1 MIIKRLFSVAN
12 DRDKTLQEKM
22 FSVIPVIGLLSMF
35 ILIFI
40 GILVEDSILNTFIIS
55 VFLIIF
61 TVIFMVT
68 IKKRKVQLGATIIA
82 SALVLFILPMA
93 FILGGGI
100 YGGSPIWFVFGFT
113 FIGMTVEGLRKYFL
127 LAIGGITTAISY
139 YFAYKFPD
147 FVTAHTNEAAHFD
160 SVTSV
165 LIVSGLLTIMILFQ
179 NQIYKSENKLIE
191 QQKEEIEK
199 LGQARSR
206 FFSSVS
212 HEIRTPIDSILGF
225 NEVILRNAT
234 TDEVAESASNIK
246 SASKMLLSLM
256 NDVLDMSKLE
266 SGMMEIIPAEYDVAL
281 MLSETV
287 NLIWDEAS
295 RKGLAFHV
303 DIDKTIPKRLL
314 GDDVRIEQILMNLI
328 GNAIKYT
335 NEGSVKLSVKWRP
348 DSNNRIYLAF
358 TVEDTGMGIKRD
370 NMPYLFD
377 EFKRVNV
384 KQTKGIGGTG
394 LGLAIVKQ
402 LTDAMEGE
410 IQVNSIYTKGSTFTV
425 TLPQEVVSVEPVG
438 ELALETLKSR
448 EVNQFYRQSFEAPS
462 CRVLIVDDNVMNR
475 IVTAKLLRDTKM
487 VIDQAENG
495 IECLSRCAD
504 IQYDCIFM
512 DYEMP
517 EMDGIECLR
526 QLRTQV
532 GGMCRE
538 TPVIII
544 TAYTSA
550 DDQAKYRAAG
560 FDGFLLKPVS
570 GEMLENTLLRVLPA
584 DKVRR
589 ISPLYIDP
597 EDDKLMGSKERLPI
611 LITTESACD
620 IPKEMLEKLR
630 IPIIPLSIKTKNGVF
645 LDGVEVETEGI
656 LKYMSEGGS
665 EDLFAEVPT
674 VQDYEDFFAAH
685 LSDAE
690 NIIHISMSGKAGGAF
705 HVAKEAAASFDKV
718 TVIDSE
724 SLSSGIGILVLEAI
738 RLCQEGKNVQECIA
752 ELNVI
757 KKRVHTSF
765 LVDNIDYLI
774 RMGRIKRRVGGAS
787 RVFMLKPAILFR
799 DGRGTL
805 GKMMVGPVEKCR
817 KKYVEDQLTRFSP
830 IDRKLLFITHT
841 DLSQTELDDIKRWVN
856 SLMVFDEI
864 IVQKESASMAAIHG
878 SGAFGLLYL
887 LADNGVRG

>member
-1 MIIKRLFSVAN
+1 MIFKRLFNVAY
-12 DRDKTLQEKM
+12 DRNKTLQEKM
-22 FSVIPVIGLLSMF
+22 FAVIPVIGLLTMF
-35 ILIFI
+35 LLIFI
-40 GILVEDSILNTFIIS
+40 GIMVGDDIINIFIIS
-55 VFLIIF
+55 VFL
-61 TVIFMVT
+61 VIFSGIVMFS

-82 SALVLFILPMA
+82 SILVLFILPVA

-100 YGGSPIWFVFGFT
+100 HGGSPIWFVFGFT
-113 FIGMTVEGLRKYFL
+113 FIGMTVEGLRKYVL
-127 LAIGGITTAISY
+127 LVIGGIMTAVSY
-139 YFAYKFPD
+139 YCSYTFPN
-147 FVTAHTNEAAHFD
+147 FVTQHTVEAAHFD
-160 SVTSV
+160 SLTSV
-165 LIVSGLLTIMILFQ
+165 LLVSALMTVMILFQ

-191 QQKEEIEK
+191 QQKEEIQE
-199 LGQARSR
+199 LGQAKSR

-212 HEIRTPIDSILGF
+212 HEIRTPIDTILGF
-225 NEVILRNAT
+225 NEMILRNAT
-234 TDEVAESASNIK
+234 TDEIAENASNIK
-246 SASKMLLSLM
+246 SASKILLSLM

-266 SGMMEIIPAEYDVAL
+266 SGKMEIVPAEYDVAL
-281 MLSETV
+281 LLSETV
-287 NLIWDEAS
+287 NLIWGEAS

-335 NEGSVKLSVKWRP
+335 SEGSVKLTVKWKP
-348 DSNNRIYLAF
+348 LSNSQISLSF
-358 TVEDTGMGIKRD
+358 SIEDTGMGIKRD
-370 NMPYLFD
+370 SMPYLFD

-384 KQTKGIGGTG
+384 EETKGISGTG

-402 LTDAMEGE
+402 LTDAMNGE

-425 TLPQEVVSVEPVG
+425 TIPQEVVNPDPVG
-438 ELALETLKSR
+438 ELALETLKKR
-448 EVNQFYRQSFEAPS
+448 EATQFYRQSFEAPS

-487 VIDQAENG
+487 VIDQAESG
-495 IECLSRCAD
+495 AECLSRCAD
-504 IQYDCIFM
+504 VEYDCIFM

-517 EMDGIECLR
+517 EMDGIETLR
-526 QLRTQV
+526 QLRSQV

-538 TPVIII
+538 TPVIVI
-544 TAYTSA
+544 TAYSSA
-550 DDQAKYRAAG
+550 DDQAKYRVAG
-560 FDGFLLKPVS
+560 FDGYLLKPVS

-589 ISPLYIDP
+589 ITPMYINP
-597 EDDKLMGSKERLPI
+597 EDDKLMSDKERLPI

-630 IPIIPLSIKTKNGVF
+630 IPTIPLYIKTKTGVF

-665 EDLFAEVPT
+665 EDLAADIPS
-674 VQDYEDFFAAH
+674 VQEYEDFFAAH

-690 NIIHISMSGKAGGAF
+690 NIIHISMSGRAGGAY
-705 HVAKEAAASFDKV
+705 HVAREAAASFDKV

-724 SLSSGIGILVLEAI
+724 SLSSGIGILVLQAI
-738 RLCQEGKNVQECIA
+738 RLCQEGRNVQECIA

-774 RMGRIKRRVGGAS
+774 RMGRIKRRVGGFS

-805 GKMMVGPVEKCR
+805 GRMMVGPAQKCR
-817 KKYVEDQLTRFSP
+817 KNYVEDQLTRFAP
-830 IDRKLLFITHT
+830 IDRKLLFLTHT
-841 DLSQTELDDIKRWVN
+841 DLSVAELEEIKRWIAN
-856 SLMVFDEI
+856 IMVFDEI

-878 SGAFGLLYL
+878 SGAFGLLYML
-887 LADNGVRG
+887 GDSEAHG

>member
-1 MIIKRLFSVAN
+1 MILKRLFNAAY
-12 DRDKTLQEKM
+12 DRNKTLQEKM

-35 ILIFI
+35 LLIFI
-40 GILVEDSILNTFIIS
+40 GMIVKDDIINIMIIAFFLVF
-55 VFLIIF
+55 F
-61 TVIFMVT
+61 TVVVMVT
-68 IKKRKVQLGATIIA
+68 IKKRKTQLGATIIA
-82 SALVLFILPMA
+82 SILVLIILPTA

-100 YGGSPIWFVFGFT
+100 HGGSPIWFVFGFT
-113 FIGMTVEGLRKYFL
+113 FIGMTVEGVRKYIL
-127 LAIGGITTAISY
+127 LIIGACTTAVSY
-139 YFAYKFPD
+139 YIAYKFPHL
-147 FVTAHTNEAAHFD
+147 VTPHTNEAAHFD
-160 SVTSV
+160 SLTSV
-165 LIVSGLLTIMILFQ
+165 ILVSGLMTVMILFQ

-191 QQKEEIEK
+191 QQKKEIEE
-199 LGQARSR
+199 LGQAKSK
-206 FFSSVS
+206 FFSNVS

-225 NEVILRNAT
+225 NEMILRNAT
-234 TDEVAESASNIK
+234 TDEIAEYASNIK
-246 SASKMLLSLM
+246 SSSKMLLSLM

-266 SGMMEIIPAEYDVAL
+266 SGKMEIVPTEYDIAL
-281 MLSETV
+281 LLSETV
-287 NLIWDEAS
+287 NLIWGEAS
-295 RKGLAFHV
+295 RKGLAFYV
-303 DIDKTIPKRLL
+303 DIDKTIPKKLL
-314 GDDVRIEQILMNLI
+314 GDDVRIEQILMNII
-328 GNAIKYT
+328 GNAIKFT
-335 NEGSVKLSVKWRP
+335 SEGSVKLTVKWKP
-348 DSNNRIYLAF
+348 LSNKQITLSF
-358 TVEDTGMGIKRD
+358 QVEDTGMGIKRD
-370 NMPYLFD
+370 SMPYLFD

-384 KQTKGIGGTG
+384 EQTKGISGTG

-402 LTDAMEGE
+402 LTDAMGGE

-425 TLPQEVVSVEPVG
+425 SIPQEVVNEEPVG
-438 ELALETLKSR
+438 ELALETLKKR
-448 EVNQFYRQSFEAPS
+448 ETTQFYRQSFEAPS

-475 IVTAKLLRDTKM
+475 IVTAKLLKDTKM
-487 VIDQAENG
+487 VIDQAESG

-504 IQYDCIFM
+504 VEYDCIFM

-538 TPVIII
+538 TPVIVI
-544 TAYTSA
+544 TAYSSSE
-550 DDQAKYRAAG
+550 DQAKYRVAG
-560 FDGFLLKPVS
+560 FDGFLLKPIS

-589 ISPLYIDP
+589 ISPMYIDP
-597 EDDKLMGSKERLPI
+597 ESDKLMSEKERLPI

-630 IPIIPLSIKTKNGVF
+630 IPTIPLYIKTKYGLF

-656 LKYMSEGGS
+656 LKYMSEGGADNLNADIPS
-665 EDLFAEVPT
+665 
-674 VQDYEDFFAAH
+674 VQEYEDFFAAH

-705 HVAKEAAASFDKV
+705 HVAREAAASFDKV

-724 SLSSGIGILVLEAI
+724 SLSSGIGILVLQAI

-752 ELNVI
+752 ELNRI
-757 KKRVHTSF
+757 KKRIHTSF
-765 LVDNIDYLI
+765 LIDTLDYLI
-774 RMGRIKRRVGGAS
+774 RMGRIKRRTGGFS

-805 GKMMVGPVEKCR
+805 GRMMVGTVAKCR
-817 KKYVEDQLTRFSP
+817 KNYVEDQLTRFAP

-841 DLSQTELDDIKRWVN
+841 DLSINEIEEIKRWVSN
-856 SLMVFDEI
+856 IMVFDEI

-878 SGAFGLLYL
+878 SGAFGLLYML
-887 LADNGVRG
+887 QDTEAYR